1 MISGQPV
8 SVEGG
13 SREPLLSTRRREVLQ
28 TAFLT
33 ALLLLTF
40 LAIPLLGT
48 VALPFAAVPAVR
60 LTHRQ
65 GVGAGLLAGALVAC
79 LLLVLGAASGG
90 LSEALAGAFAA
101 AVVAA
106 VPASFSGAV
115 RRGLE
120 ASRAY
125 LALCVTG
132 YALLAGGLM
141 LRSALGGPAMREEIR
156 STFKEFGS
164 AAVQSYAKARMD
176 DAETIARLKATLQT
190 AEQFASRFWVGLV
203 GASWVLGSAI
213 GFYAGAGMARP
224 APSAEA
230 IRFESLRVPAFG
242 AALFV
247 AAGAGTVL
255 APAPA
260 GEVAGDLLLPL
271 SALYFL
277 AGLSIIC
284 HFARKWFRAR
294 VLRVGLYALVL
305 YFPINAGVA
314 LLGLFDWYAD
324 FRSRGE
330 GTIERS

>member
-1 MISGQPV
+1 MATEPASVQEV
-8 SVEGG
+8 SH
-13 SREPLLSTRRREVLQ
+13 EPLPATRRREVLGA
-28 TAFLT
+28 AFLT

-40 LAIPLLGT
+40 LALPLLGT
-48 VALPFAAVPAVR
+48 LALPFAAVPAVR

-65 GVGAGLLAGALVAC
+65 GVGAGLLAGALAAC
-79 LLLVLGAASGG
+79 LLLLLGAASGG
-90 LSEALAGAFAA
+90 LSEALAGALSA
-101 AVVAA
+101 AVVAGA
-106 VPASFSGAV
+106 PASFSGAV

-125 LALCVTG
+125 LALCVAG
-132 YALLAGGLM
+132 YAILAGGLI

-156 STFKEFGS
+156 STFEGFGS
-164 AAVQSYAKARMD
+164 AAVQSYTKARMD
-176 DAETIARLKATLQT
+176 DAETISRLKTTLQT
-190 AEQFASRFWVGLV
+190 AERFASRFWVGLV
-203 GASWVLGSAI
+203 GASWVLGSAV
-213 GFYAGAGMARP
+213 GFYAGARMARP
-224 APSAEA
+224 AASAEA
-230 IRFESLRVPAFG
+230 VRFEDLRVPAVV

-260 GEVAGDLLLPL
+260 AEVAGDLLLPL

-330 GTIERS
+330 RTIERS